1 MADEKNIV
9 VKLNSLIADNY
20 QNNPTMRLL
29 LPVVAAM
36 TGAATGDVMTGA
48 IVAGTITSLAEAI
61 DFSVSKIH
69 QDRFNTLIGELEK
82 QNIVLTE
89 QVVQSEEFIHSVL
102 VIIRASLNTYQREKI
117 RQFARILSS
126 AIENNELASD
136 KFEEFVRILDD
147 ITIRELRIIFLLNQF
162 ENANPHKLFQQT
174 DNNGNVVREQ
184 LENDLQR
191 TNNFWDEF
199 IHSSSNTLGFDENTI
214 SAILIGLTRTG
225 MYETFS
231 GALIDY
237 KGGQGKTTTL
247 FQEFSEWIEFEGNTD
262 SILYPDN

>member
-9 VKLNSLIADNY
+9 VKLSGWIADNY
-20 QNNPTMRLL
+20 RDNPTMRVL

-48 IVAGTITSLAEAI
+48 IVGGGLASLAEGLNFA
-61 DFSVSKIH
+61 VSKIH
-69 QDRFNTLIGELEK
+69 QERFNTLIRELEK

-117 RQFARILSS
+117 RQFAHILSS

-147 ITIRELRIIFLLNQF
+147 ITLRELALMRLLREFEDVNPHEIRVDKNIYDEVIREYVESDFQRAQKYWDGFIEKASIKFKLEQTNVSSILTGLN
-162 ENANPHKLFQQT
+162 
-174 DNNGNVVREQ
+174 
-184 LENDLQR
+184 
-191 TNNFWDEF
+191 
-199 IHSSSNTLGFDENTI
+199 
-214 SAILIGLTRTG
+214 RTG

-231 GALIDY
+231 GAFIDY

-247 FQEFSEWIEFEGNTD
+247 FQEFSEWIKFEGNTD
-262 SILYPDN
+262 SILYPDD